1 MSMSTPK
8 QDDMFE
14 MKISKMPA
22 VNMVEGTLPE
32 SFMTEL
38 NSHIDEHRGKMNDY
52 SDHLVGQ
59 IKQNEK
65 SQQLEL
71 DRTNPTVQGLI
82 QILSAAGRTLISSYS
97 DQLILDQKA
106 FNNMP
111 LDCFSIWT
119 VHSYDGDYNPLHDH
133 DVSYDQ
139 KSMSFSCIL
148 YCKVPPQISNLKL
161 SNDNSLYENGGI
173 VDGCTQFVW
182 GTNTSADYLT
192 LRPRQDRHV
201 KPEEGKFLVFPC
213 WLKHSVMPFYGEGER
228 RTLSANF
235 RAPFKIDKKKR
246 EDGKTHDHWENFEKR
261 NK

>member
-1 MSMSTPK
+1 MSMSNPK

-106 FNNMP
+106 F
-111 LDCFSIWT
+111 
-119 VHSYDGDYNPLHDH
+119 
-133 DVSYDQ
+133 
-139 KSMSFSCIL
+139 KSSDSSKLKLTKII
-148 YCKVPPQISNLKL
+148 KSRISN
-161 SNDNSLYENGGI
+161 S
-173 VDGCTQFVW
+173 TRF
-182 GTNTSADYLT
+182 
-192 LRPRQDRHV
+192 
-201 KPEEGKFLVFPC
+201 F
-213 WLKHSVMPFYGEGER
+213 
-228 RTLSANF
+228 
-235 RAPFKIDKKKR
+235 KKKI
-246 EDGKTHDHWENFEKR
+246 KKLFFN
-261 NK
+261 

>member
-1 MSMSTPK
+1 MSMSKPK

-106 FNNMP
+106 FNTMP

-192 LRPRQDRHV
+192 LRPR
-201 KPEEGKFLVFPC
+201 
-213 WLKHSVMPFYGEGER
+213 
-228 RTLSANF
+228 
-235 RAPFKIDKKKR
+235 
-246 EDGKTHDHWENFEKR
+246 ED
-261 NK
+261 